1 MTDKSPFV
9 VPLSHREEANAAKQ
23 SLATAASDHLTVY
36 RAYLGYVVFV
46 KGVDVASDH
55 ITVCMA
61 YLGYVVFV
69 KGVHVVSDHLTV
81 YRAYLGYV
89 VFVKRGGCGF

>member
-1 MTDKSPFV
+1 M
-9 VPLSHREEANAAKQ
+9 L
-23 SLATAASDHLTVY
+23 
-36 RAYLGYVVFV
+36 

-89 VFVKRGGCGF
+89 VFVKRGACGF